1 MLVTLTGGR
10 LVDATGE
17 RMNTALSFADSR
29 IVSEAPEDAQR
40 VTIDVQDMIV
50 TPGFVD
56 VHTHGGGM
64 HDLHTDN
71 PANIIDYAH
80 WAPSTGT
87 TSFLA
92 GVVGVPGGLPEVQI
106 RAVNAAVAR
115 NESGAEVL
123 GIHLEGPYMSV
134 ARRGAHDPAWLR
146 LPSEPETEQLLQI
159 AQGHL
164 KLMTVAPELP
174 GADALI
180 ERMTAAGVTI
190 SIGHTDVSYE
200 QAQAALKLGITH
212 ATHCF
217 NAMRPLL
224 HRESG
229 PLGAIVEAAQV
240 RGELIADGVH
250 VHPAAARV
258 LVRALGA
265 ERVVL
270 VTDALACAGMGNIR
284 FSFGGQA
291 AEVIGGVARLDDGT
305 ITGSVLTM
313 EQALRNVLRFT
324 DLPLTD
330 AIRMVTINPARSAG
344 VAERKGLL
352 QPGYDAD
359 LLLLDAELRL
369 QATVC
374 RGRLAFVTE
383 AWRDRFSS
391 LHEAGL
397 Q

>member
-1 MLVTLTGGR
+1 MVVTLTGGR

-17 RMNTALSFADSR
+17 RPASPLSFANSR
-29 IVSEAPEDAQR
+29 ILDAALPADST
-40 VTIDVQDMIV
+40 TIDIAGLIV

-64 HDLHTDN
+64 HDLHTED
-71 PANIIDYAH
+71 PADIVAYAR

-92 GVVGVPGGLPEVQI
+92 GVVGVAGGLPRAQI
-106 RAVNAAVAR
+106 RSVIAAIEAD
-115 NESGAEVL
+115 EPGAEVL
-123 GIHLEGPYMSV
+123 GIHLEGPYMSL

-146 LPSEPETEQLLQI
+146 TPAEPETEELLDV

-164 KLMTVAPELP
+164 KLITLAPELP
-174 GADALI
+174 GAEALI
-180 ERMTAAGVTI
+180 QRLRSTGVTI
-190 SIGHTDVSYE
+190 SIGHTDVNYE

-224 HRESG
+224 HREPG
-229 PLGAIVEAAQV
+229 PLGAIVEADQV

-258 LVRALGA
+258 LVRALGS
-265 ERVVL
+265 ERTVL
-270 VTDALACAGMGNIR
+270 VTDSLACAGMGNIR
-284 FSFGGQA
+284 FSFGGQP
-291 AEVIGGVARLDDGT
+291 AEVVAGVARLQDGT

-324 DLPLTD
+324 DLPLAS
-330 AIRMVTINPARSAG
+330 AIAMVTINPARSAG

-359 LLLLDAELRL
+359 LLLLDEECAL
-369 QATVC
+369 QATIC
-374 RGRLAFVTE
+374 RGRLAFATDQ
-383 AWRDRFSS
+383 WRARLSVLSD
-391 LHEAGL
+391 E
-397 Q
+397 